1 MENNLIRNKSAEPA
15 EKLNLTKKSKIN
27 LTIDFSLVTLFSI
40 FFIMNIFLFSKM
52 ELIEQKLY
60 KIKNHSYFSLLKIVD
75 FNSFKKFKKAS
86 YIILNI
92 FAGLEFLILYIN
104 IIYLVFHPFIGLKLN
119 FVVNLSHFGIII
131 LKILLQGKRPFWKY
145 QNNKLIEETECKT
158 DYASPSPT
166 IFFFTFF
173 YLYSILSFQKL
184 KKQQLKLLYRFLI
197 FSIHLILIF
206 IIILIFMGEILDE
219 FFHQLIFSTILGYI
233 LICFLLAKDKNIHNF
248 IFQTLK
254 NIYNARKYKIKLF
267 FYITGLLIITLIA
280 SLFID
285 ENNIY
290 SIKQKLKNCKDVK
303 LFGIKESLK
312 DLDYL
317 FNIIGA
323 VWGSS
328 FTLDKNLR
336 KWWGK
341 SSKTILIIRL
351 IIIIIFNGAF
361 ITLKFFLPRLI
372 IDAEFN
378 FIIDILINFLQNF
391 LTFGIIPLIFD
402 KFGLISKDGQI
413 NLFKPSLFK
422 KEKDDEIII
431 LNMEHKVEDKDNEEK
446 EKNKNENDKENN
458 KANEET
464 NKIKIENDKNDKGE
478 NSNQK
483 SKEENKEIYGDSNFV
498 ENVQNEDEE
507 EGYLYLEG
515 IDENNQ
521 NEIIK

>member
-1 MENNLIRNKSAEPA
+1 MENNLINNKSTEPA
-15 EKLNLTKKSKIN
+15 EKLNLSKKSKIN
-27 LTIDFSLVTLFSI
+27 LAIDFSLVTLFSI
-40 FFIMNIFLFSKM
+40 FFIMYIFSFSKM

-60 KIKNHSYFSLLKIVD
+60 KIKNHNYFSLLKIVN

-92 FAGLEFLILYIN
+92 LAGLEFLILYIN
-104 IIYLVFHPFIGLKLN
+104 IIYLIFHPFIGLKLN
-119 FVVNLSHFGIII
+119 FVVNISHFGIII
-131 LKILLQGKRPFWKY
+131 LKIFLQGNRPFWKY
-145 QNNKLIEETECKT
+145 QNNKLIDETECKT
-158 DYASPSPT
+158 DYASPSPS

-184 KKQQLKLLYRFLI
+184 KKQKLKLLYRFLI
-197 FSIHLILIF
+197 IFIHLILIF
-206 IIILIFMGEILDE
+206 VIILIFLGEISDE

-233 LICFLLAKDKNIHNF
+233 LICLLLAKDKNIHNF

-254 NIYNARKYKIKLF
+254 NIYNARKYKIKIF

-280 SLFID
+280 ALFID

-317 FNIIGA
+317 FNIVGA

-351 IIIIIFNGAF
+351 IIIIIFNGGF
-361 ITLKFFLPRLI
+361 ITLKYFLPKLI

-378 FIIDILINFLQNF
+378 FVINILINFLQNF

-402 KFGLISKDGQI
+402 KLGLISKDGQI

-422 KEKDDEIII
+422 KEKDDEMII
-431 LNMEHKVEDKDNEEK
+431 LNMENMEEDKKEK
-446 EKNKNENDKENN
+446 EKDKNINNKEENAKINTIKNENDKNN
-458 KANEET
+458 KD
-464 NKIKIENDKNDKGE
+464 ENI
-478 NSNQK
+478 NQK
-483 SKEENKEIYGDSNFV
+483 NKEENKEIYGDSNLV
-498 ENVQNEDEE
+498 ENVQNEDED

-515 IDENNQ
+515 IDEDNK

>member
-1 MENNLIRNKSAEPA
+1 MENNLIKNKPPEPT
-15 EKLNLTKKSKIN
+15 EKLNLNKKTKIN
-27 LTIDFSLVTLFSI
+27 LTLDFTLVTLFSI

-60 KIKNHSYFSLLKIVD
+60 KIKNHNYFSLLKIVD
-75 FNSFKKFKKAS
+75 FNTFKIFKKAS
-86 YIILNI
+86 YIILSI
-92 FAGLEFLILYIN
+92 LAGLEFLILYIN
-104 IIYLVFHPFIGLKLN
+104 IIYLIFHPFIGLKLN
-119 FVVNLSHFGIII
+119 FVINISHFGIII
-131 LKILLQGKRPFWKY
+131 LKILLQGNRPFWKY
-145 QNNKLIEETECKT
+145 QNNKLIEETLCKT
-158 DYASPSPT
+158 DYASPSPS
-166 IFFFTFF
+166 IFFFSFF

-184 KKQQLKLLYRFLI
+184 KKQKLKLLYRFFI
-197 FSIHLILIF
+197 FFIHLILIF
-206 IIILIFMGEILDE
+206 IIILIFMGETFDE
-219 FFHQLIFSTILGYI
+219 FFHQLIFSTVLGYI

-254 NIYNARKYKIKLF
+254 NIYNARKYKIKIF
-267 FYITGLLIITLIA
+267 FYITGLMIITLIA

-317 FNIIGA
+317 FNIVGA

-341 SSKTILIIRL
+341 SSKAILIIRL

-361 ITLKFFLPRLI
+361 ITLKYFLPRII

-378 FIIDILINFLQNF
+378 FVINILINFLQNF

-422 KEKDDEIII
+422 KEKDDEMII
-431 LNMEHKVEDKDNEEK
+431 LNMDNNEEDKKEK
-446 EKNKNENDKENN
+446 EKDKNENKKEEN
-458 KANEET
+458 A
-464 NKIKIENDKNDKGE
+464 KINIIKKENDKNDKDE
-478 NSNQK
+478 NINNINQK
-483 SKEENKEIYGDSNFV
+483 NIEENKEIYGDSNLV

-515 IDENNQ
+515 IDEDNQ